1 MAISKT
7 KSSDIG
13 FGGAMAGP
21 RHRCKRLLPHF
32 NFVRGILAAL
42 LVGSERLREQS
53 VSA

>member
-13 FGGAMAGP
+13 FGARWPGRGTDS
-21 RHRCKRLLPHF
+21 KRLLPHF